1 MPLKVM
7 GCALLAASM
16 AMAAPGAD
24 TAAKRGLDAKQR
36 KIVGIA
42 SFTARG
48 DLPQLEIAL
57 AEGLDAGLT
66 VNEINEVLI
75 QMYAYAGFPRSL
87 NGISAFMKVV
97 EARKARGLVDPQ
109 GQAARPLPE
118 SVSSLELGTR
128 TQTRLMGRP
137 STGGYIDFAPGIDRF
152 LKGHLF
158 GDIFGRG
165 LLDDRTREIATVA
178 ALASMTGVEPQLR
191 GHFLVA
197 QNIGVT
203 QGQLEELFDE
213 LQAKGDPAR
222 AQAARSLLASLQDSS
237 KAGGTPKPQGIVIT
251 PRKANPPVKGGD
263 DHFTGAV
270 EVAMPFEAKGPSRY
284 FGAEVVFQPGART
297 RWHQHPLGQLL
308 IVTSGKGRVQS
319 WGDPIQEMNA
329 GDVVWIPPYRKHWH
343 GASPDQAMTHLAIT
357 EPLSGNATE
366 WMEPVSD
373 EQYAPSRAA
382 KERK

>member
-1 MPLKVM
+1 
-7 GCALLAASM
+7 M
-16 AMAAPGAD
+16 AMAAPEAD
-24 TAAKRGLDAKQR
+24 SSARRGLDAKQR

-42 SFTARG
+42 AFTARG

-66 VNEINEVLI
+66 INEINEVLI

-87 NGISAFMKVV
+87 NGIGAFMKVV

-118 SVSSLELGTR
+118 GVSSLELGTR

-197 QNIGVT
+197 RNIGVT
-203 QGQLEELFDE
+203 RAQLEELVDE
-213 LQAKGDPAR
+213 LQAKGDPERAR
-222 AQAARSLLASLQDSS
+222 AARSLLASLQDSS
-237 KAGGTPKPQGIVIT
+237 KASGTSKPQRVVVT
-251 PRKANPPVKGGD
+251 PRKSNPPIKGGN

-270 EVAMPFEAKGPSRY
+270 EVAMPFQAGGPSRY
-284 FGAEVVFQPGART
+284 HGAEVSFQAAGRT
-297 RWHQHPLGQLL
+297 HWHQHPLGQLL

-319 WGDPIQEMNA
+319 WGDPIQELNV
-329 GDVVWIPPYRKHWH
+329 GDVVWIPPYQKHWH
-343 GASPDQAMTHLAIT
+343 GASPDQAMTHIAIT

-373 EQYAPSRAA
+373 EQFAPSRAA